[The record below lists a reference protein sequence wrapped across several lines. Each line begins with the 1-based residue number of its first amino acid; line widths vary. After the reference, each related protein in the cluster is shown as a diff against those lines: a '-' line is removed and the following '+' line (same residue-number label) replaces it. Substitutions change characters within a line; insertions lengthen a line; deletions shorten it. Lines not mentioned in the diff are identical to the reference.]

1 MGFGWTED
9 TTRKSKYYGKHS
21 YGKQGFH
28 GFSIIYKVSVNV
40 GYHVTEIY
48 FNAFQL
54 AVKSR
59 AMDVAAGIN
68 QVYDAILHS

>member
-21 YGKQGFH
+21 YSKQGFH
-28 GFSIIYKVSVNV
+28 RSSIIISVNV